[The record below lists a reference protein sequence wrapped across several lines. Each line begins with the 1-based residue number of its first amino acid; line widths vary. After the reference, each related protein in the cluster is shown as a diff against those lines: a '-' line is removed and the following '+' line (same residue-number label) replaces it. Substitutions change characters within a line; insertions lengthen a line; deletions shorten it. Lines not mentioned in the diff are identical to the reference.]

1 MSRISKLKSMS
12 SPSPKAVKGGHHP
25 TSSSNSNI
33 TIYSIIRFY
42 LKLLVYILIVFFIVL
57 QYINWN
63 HTETIV
69 RHHASMKEAMTMKSK
84 QSQQQQRQN
93 QHQQQP
99 HNGKTTKIHIV
110 FSTGCN
116 AFQDCT
122 SSE

>member
-1 MSRISKLKSMS
+1 MIRISKLMSMS
-12 SPSPKAVKGGHHP
+12 SPSPKTVKGGNHR
-25 TSSSNSNI
+25 TSNNNI
-33 TIYSIIRFY
+33 TIYSTISFY

-57 QYINWN
+57 QFINWN

-69 RHHASMKEAMTMKSK
+69 LHHANMKKAMTMKF
-84 QSQQQQRQN
+84 QQTQQQQRQN
-93 QHQQQP
+93 HQQQP
-99 HNGKTTKIHIV
+99 HNDITTKIHIV

>member
-1 MSRISKLKSMS
+1 MSRISKLMSMS
-12 SPSPKAVKGGHHP
+12 STSPKTVKGGNHR
-25 TSSSNSNI
+25 TSNNNI
-33 TIYSIIRFY
+33 TIYSIISFY

-57 QYINWN
+57 QFINWN

-69 RHHASMKEAMTMKSK
+69 LHHVNMKKAMTMKF
-84 QSQQQQRQN
+84 QQTQQQQRQN
-93 QHQQQP
+93 HQQQP
-99 HNGKTTKIHIV
+99 HNDITTKIHIV